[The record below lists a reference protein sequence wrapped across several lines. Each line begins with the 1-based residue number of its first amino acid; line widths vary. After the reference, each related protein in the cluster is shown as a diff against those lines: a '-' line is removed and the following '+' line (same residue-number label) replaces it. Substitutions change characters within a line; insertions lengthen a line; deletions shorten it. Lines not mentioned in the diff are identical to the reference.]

1 MVKTIKIV
9 NLEKLEQIHGKK
21 LKRHTQMFPED
32 DIILYMDYIHNVFLV
47 MRPQV
52 LQYFKFNT
60 GLIVIFLFIL
70 NDFYGDLSFIFMI
83 YALQS
88 STKRSLT

>member
-21 LKRHTQMFPED
+21 FKRHTQMFPED
-32 DIILYMDYIHNVFLV
+32 HVILYMDYVHYVFLV
-47 MRPQV
+47 MRSQV

-70 NDFYGDLSFIFMI
+70 NDFDGDLSFIFMI